1 MLYNDVNMNTMWAG
15 LTHPAELLVTMKLTI
30 AGGDA
35 SKPLLLGVHLT
46 GGYWNAL
53 ICVQI

>member
-1 MLYNDVNMNTMWAG
+1 MSYNDVHMNTYTMWAG
-15 LTHPAELLVTMKLTI
+15 VTHPAELLVTMKLTI

-46 GGYWNAL
+46 GG
-53 ICVQI
+53 